1 MQALIERI
9 RTEGQHI
16 GKGIIKLDSFMNHQ
30 IDPALTMEMGRAFAA
45 KFAEAGVSG
54 VTRVITAEV
63 SGIGPALATASVLGV
78 PMVYARKHRPITMPD
93 GFFRSTA
100 PSPTKGHMVE
110 LMLSPQYLCASDR
123 VLLIDDFLASGLTIE
138 ALARLIEQSEA
149 TLLVTSSGGTSW
161 PVLERSTEM
170 LSSVGTHVMGIVLNR
185 FDPAAAYSSY
195 RYGYGSGYGYGYFQ
209 YYDGYHEKPGH
220 GKRAVIGNRE

>member
-9 RTEGQHI
+9 RAEGQHI

-30 IDPALTMEMGRAFAA
+30 LDPALTMEMGRAFAA
-45 KFAEAGVSG
+45 KFAEAGISG

-63 SGIGPALATASVLGV
+63 SGIGPAFATASVLGV

-100 PSPTKGHMVE
+100 PSPTKGHVVE

-138 ALARLIEQSEA
+138 ALARLIEQSQA
-149 TLLVTSSGGTSW
+149 TLLGVGCVVEKVYQPGRQRLAPLGVPIVTLAKIDLDEEGKI
-161 PVLERSTEM
+161 
-170 LSSVGTHVMGIVLNR
+170 HV
-185 FDPAAAYSSY
+185 S
-195 RYGYGSGYGYGYFQ
+195 
-209 YYDGYHEKPGH
+209 
-220 GKRAVIGNRE
+220 